1 MNKAGISL
9 AIVGVL
15 FLIVGFIAYSAEY
28 ALYQTF
34 TIPDERVPYL
44 IRFYLGLAI
53 TSMTVGVAMI
63 VFGAVIS
70 YKKNPEQGSSKT
82 EMQHTIEQIRT

>member
-15 FLIVGFIAYSAEY
+15 FLIVGFIAYSSEY
-28 ALYQTF
+28 AIYQTF
-34 TIPDERVPYL
+34 TTSNKQVPYVT
-44 IRFYLGLAI
+44 RFYVGLAI